1 MVVVSVFLGTLVAVQ
16 SRINGEMGRR
26 LDDGY
31 LAAVVSIGS
40 GLVLLTVAVAGTRA
54 GRASMRRWV
63 SAVTGGDYPKWYF
76 IGGVC
81 GAVLVLSQGLTAAIL
96 GIALFSVAIVAGQTV
111 SGLVVDRRGLGTM
124 QPKAI
129 TWPRVL
135 GMVLM
140 IIAVAWAVSGQLQLA
155 GAGALLLFPLLAGFV
170 ISFQQAINGQVKQ
183 ITDSILITTWANF
196 AVAIV
201 VLLIA
206 FVVHGL
212 VAGWPAGL
220 PTAWWMYLG
229 GPLGL
234 IFIACVAAFVH
245 RIGVLVLGLCTTA
258 GTLIGSLLLDVIVP
272 PAGHTLAWTTVAGT
286 FLALVAIGVTAIP
299 VRVRRPVA

>member
-1 MVVVSVFLGTLVAVQ
+1 MVVVSVFLGTLLAIQ

-40 GLVLLTVAVAGTRA
+40 GLTLLTLAVAGTRS
-54 GRASMRRWV
+54 GRAAMRRWV
-63 SAVTGGDYPKWYF
+63 TAVAGGDYPKWYF
-76 IGGVC
+76 IGGAC

-111 SGLVVDRRGLGTM
+111 SGLIVDRRGLGTM

-140 IIAVAWAVSGQLQLA
+140 IIAVAWAVSGQLQLT

-170 ISFQQAINGQVKQ
+170 ISFQQAVNGQVRQ

-196 AVAIV
+196 ALAIV
-201 VLLIA
+201 VLLIT

-212 VAGWPAGL
+212 AAGWPAGL

-234 IFIACVAAFVH
+234 IFIACVAVFVH
-245 RIGVLVLGLCTTA
+245 RVGVLVLGLCTTA

-286 FLALVAIGVTAIP
+286 CLALVAIGVTAIP